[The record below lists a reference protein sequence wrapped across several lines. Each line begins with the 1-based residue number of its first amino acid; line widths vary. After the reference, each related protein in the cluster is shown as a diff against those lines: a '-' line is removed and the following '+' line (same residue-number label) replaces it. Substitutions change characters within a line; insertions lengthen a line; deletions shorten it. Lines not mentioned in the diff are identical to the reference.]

1 MSDFRNEILADIDW
15 RLFQLATAKTL
26 PFRYSLSDVH
36 REFLIK
42 YTVPTIYAV
51 WEGFVKN
58 SFEIYVR
65 ELNRLGLNMNQIC
78 INIVSHSLEKE
89 FPQFKEPPSQFPK
102 LVNFFEKLT
111 DYYLDEDFKI
121 NPKIPT
127 ESNVNLKVINN
138 ILFRF
143 NLELLPDEPFNA
155 ELNKLLQFRNSISH
169 GDSGIL
175 VAPSNIHEF
184 TSTVNNLMYEI
195 YMRVDK
201 GYSERT
207 YLK

>member
-1 MSDFRNEILADIDW
+1 MSDFRDEILADIDW

-89 FPQFKEPPSQFPK
+89 FPQFKEPPDQFPK
-102 LVNFFEKLT
+102 LLNFFEKLT
-111 DYYLDEDFKI
+111 TYYLDEDFKI

-127 ESNVNLKVINN
+127 ESNVNLKVITHY
-138 ILFRF
+138 
-143 NLELLPDEPFNA
+143 
-155 ELNKLLQFRNSISH
+155 S
-169 GDSGIL
+169 
-175 VAPSNIHEF
+175 
-184 TSTVNNLMYEI
+184 VNNL
-195 YMRVDK
+195 
-201 GYSERT
+201 T
-207 YLK
+207 F